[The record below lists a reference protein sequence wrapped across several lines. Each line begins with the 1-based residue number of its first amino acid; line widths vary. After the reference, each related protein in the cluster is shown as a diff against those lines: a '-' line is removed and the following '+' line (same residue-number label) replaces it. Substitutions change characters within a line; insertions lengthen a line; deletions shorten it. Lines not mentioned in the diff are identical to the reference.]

1 MFIYFVLDLE
11 ELVINEIVMLGEKEV
26 FMVELYSKFFLW
38 LIQMLEIDDENDNFL
53 RIKNGDNKK
62 NNQWCQFLN

>member
-38 LIQMLEIDDENDNFL
+38 LIQMLEIDDESDNFL

>member
-38 LIQMLEIDDENDNFL
+38 LI
-53 RIKNGDNKK
+53 
-62 NNQWCQFLN
+62 

>member
-53 RIKNGDNKK
+53 RIKNGGNKK

>member
-1 MFIYFVLDLE
+1 
-11 ELVINEIVMLGEKEV
+11 MLGEKEV

-62 NNQWCQFLN
+62 NNQWC

>member
-11 ELVINEIVMLGEKEV
+11 ELVINEIVILGEKEV